1 MVGSLGSSTGINV
14 CRGNRPLSLRFLLT
28 CGSSNHVG
36 FHKNKRK
43 NSHSP
48 SSVSSHLQKAARSWL
63 SSAWPSICYD
73 PNFHKRPSPLAV
85 LTAPLPLV
93 FSLAQPVGSCHDRHA
108 HLLLFPPL
116 PKLADSFLFQRLYHQ
131 TQTDLFSFTGFKDAL
146 QHWFYLLTKAGQ
158 PLHPWAQTS
167 LTSLRNT

>member
-48 SSVSSHLQKAARSWL
+48 SSVSSHVQKAARSWL

-131 TQTDLFSFTGFKDAL
+131 TQTDLFILFYRL
-146 QHWFYLLTKAGQ
+146 QGCPTTLVLLTHKSRA
-158 PLHPWAQTS
+158 ATS
-167 LTSLRNT
+167 PVGTDITDLT